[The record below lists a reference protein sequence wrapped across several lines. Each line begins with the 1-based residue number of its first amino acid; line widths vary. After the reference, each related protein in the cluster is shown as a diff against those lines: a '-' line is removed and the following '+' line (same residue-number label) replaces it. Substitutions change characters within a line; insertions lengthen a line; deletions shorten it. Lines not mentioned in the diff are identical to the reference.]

1 MEVLKFINVGYGNLI
16 NSNRVIAVVS
26 PESAPI
32 KRLVSEAKGKGIVID
47 ATYGR
52 KTRSVIIM
60 DDGHIILTS
69 SLPETT
75 GARLNTNTEN

>member
-1 MEVLKFINVGYGNLI
+1 MDSAKFINIGYGNLV
-16 NSNRVIAVVS
+16 NSNRVIAIVR
-26 PESAPI
+26 PESAPV
-32 KRLVSEAKGKGIVID
+32 KRLVSEAKAKGLIID

-52 KTRSVIIM
+52 KTRSVIVM

-75 GARLNTNTEN
+75 GARLNTEN